1 MKRQSKQKPVCP
13 PPLEGRGYL
22 ENVNMERSKRHSSLP
37 KCSQWAQRP
46 ACKKKRVCEAP
57 SVKRENST
65 ELTIQRSL
73 LLKWTL
79 NRRNRI
85 STKHSFAYT
94 KVLMLFPKGYITGKS
109 LCTCP
114 SPARRQCVPSN
125 SPARTKNTL
134 STRLCFL
141 LTTRTKCLFQFSY
154 LCFKR

>member
-13 PPLEGRGYL
+13 PPLEGQGYL
-22 ENVNMERSKRHSSLP
+22 ENVSMERSKRHSSLP

-46 ACKKKRVCEAP
+46 ARKKKRVCEAP

-114 SPARRQCVPSN
+114 SPTRRQCVPGN

-141 LTTRTKCLFQFSY
+141 LTTWTQVLVPVLLS
-154 LCFKR
+154 LL